1 MLLPPDRI
9 SSLSLLAAPIPA
21 LMITVCLVAMRKPL
35 SSLALLTVCPGLSA
49 DTLAPNTPCV
59 HPVVAL
65 GMQGGCAPAVQLE
78 APPG

>member
-49 DTLAPNTPCV
+49 DTLDPNTP
-59 HPVVAL
+59 
-65 GMQGGCAPAVQLE
+65 
-78 APPG
+78 